1 MKALQDIYKSRS
13 KFCIQVLITL
23 MCSVGFYLYVN
34 LQDYEKVIG
43 GVIFQFLASMILG
56 YIISQFVAFYR
67 KNNWK
72 KIWLR
77 IYQFIVTLSIL
88 AAILGIIP
96 SKNI

>member
-1 MKALQDIYKSRS
+1 M
-13 KFCIQVLITL
+13 
-23 MCSVGFYLYVN
+23 YVN

-56 YIISQFVAFYR
+56 YVISQFVTFYR
-67 KNNWK
+67 KNNWE

-77 IYQFIVTLSIL
+77 VYQFIVTLSIL
-88 AAILGIIP
+88 AAILGFIP